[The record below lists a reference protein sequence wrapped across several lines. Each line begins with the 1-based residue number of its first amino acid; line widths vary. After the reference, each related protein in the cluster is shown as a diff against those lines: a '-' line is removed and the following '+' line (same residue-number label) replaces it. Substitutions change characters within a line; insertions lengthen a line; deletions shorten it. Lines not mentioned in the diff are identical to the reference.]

1 LLYFH
6 VEPRVDARYGDSK
19 TTKIPI
25 PEVHINKKIN
35 IIMKKTLKINVEW
48 VLCDD

>member
-25 PEVHINKKIN
+25 AEVHINKNNN
-35 IIMKKTLKINVEW
+35 IIMEKTLKINVEW
-48 VLCDD
+48 VLCGD